1 MKQKRNKMWKRMFS
15 MFLVVAMLITALPVT
30 AFAKPEEKAVRV
42 WFEYADGRIQ
52 ELDGSRTFHLTTEDK
67 GNFKEKDTWPCR

>member
-30 AFAKPEEKAVRV
+30 AFAKPEEKQSEFGLNMQMGVFRNWMGV
-42 WFEYADGRIQ
+42 EHFI
-52 ELDGSRTFHLTTEDK
+52 
-67 GNFKEKDTWPCR
+67 